1 MKIKKSEDVL
11 EVLRNMDRNRNICT
25 ICLEKVS
32 IKAAPKSIKGRQMYC
47 GHTFHENCIREWLK
61 HGQNCPEC
69 RRIVLLGR
77 DVPIL
82 VDEDTNQPSN
92 SSIELHKR
100 LMFLQ
105 ELSTGNE
112 HRELVDFL
120 MYRTQQ
126 RHKMEITSW
135 SVTISE
141 AWNIDANL
149 IKPILVRNAISNA
162 EFEEYSSYYS
172 QNLNEFFSMCLST
185 GFDDTL
191 N

>member
-11 EVLRNMDRNRNICT
+11 EFEVLRNMDRNRNICT
-25 ICLEKVS
+25 ICLEKVT
-32 IKAAPKSIKGRQMYC
+32 IKVAPKSIKGRQTYC

-69 RRIVLLGR
+69 RQIVLLGR

-92 SSIELHKR
+92 SSIEVHKR
-100 LMFLQ
+100 Y
-105 ELSTGNE
+105 E
-112 HRELVDFL
+112 HHELVEFL

-135 SVTISE
+135 SVFISE

-162 EFEEYSSYYS
+162 EFEEYSSHYS